1 MKKGCL
7 SRLYNLCTLSHSCN
21 NQYFL
26 KIFVL
31 NFQHLEIAIWCI
43 RHRFLEHVRSR
54 HANFTSWRNLVRE
67 RKSAAIT
74 RAWPLAVPS
83 ADSTGQGGSLFIED
97 ALANL
102 DIEQAYDQEIGEE
115 SDFAFLQKNGALSF
129 FRSKIEG
136 MTGCYPFESLQA
148 AVDILFLRGSSDLV
162 VAKQA
167 IVSFSF
173 QHEFHL
179 RFIC

>member
-1 MKKGCL
+1 M
-7 SRLYNLCTLSHSCN
+7 R
-21 NQYFL
+21 
-26 KIFVL
+26 VWPDVVD
-31 NFQHLEIAIWCI
+31 HL
-43 RHRFLEHVRSR
+43 
-54 HANFTSWRNLVRE
+54 
-67 RKSAAIT
+67 
-74 RAWPLAVPS
+74 
-83 ADSTGQGGSLFIED
+83 ADSTRQDGSLFIDD

-173 QHEFHL
+173 
-179 RFIC
+179 